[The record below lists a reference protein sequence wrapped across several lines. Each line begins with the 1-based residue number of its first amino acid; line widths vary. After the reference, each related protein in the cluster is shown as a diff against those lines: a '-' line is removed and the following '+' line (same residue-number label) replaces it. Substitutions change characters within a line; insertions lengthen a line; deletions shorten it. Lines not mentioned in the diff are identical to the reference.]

1 MKQFLL
7 LFVCLL
13 ASSSYIFAQS
23 CTYTSTNSQGF
34 CTPCSGTY
42 SNTNGSLTG
51 DIYINIPGT
60 GNNANKKFS
69 FPTNCG
75 ERTLTIG
82 ALNLRVGESE
92 TVTISDFSGNM
103 LVGLTVNEQAKAFTL
118 TGDANDSRLI
128 FRGITFK
135 KNAPTNNFR
144 DAEAAIRAEAQE
156 LPVNLYYW
164 AARVESA
171 KVALKWAT
179 TSETDNDYYIIE
191 HSTDGRSFTEIAQVD
206 GEGFSDG
213 IVEYSY
219 VDANPSEGLN
229 LYRLSQVDF
238 DGTRTDYPVRSASI
252 GENTSASLTALYP
265 NPARAGQRVTFQAPA
280 NVDEVVLHSITGREI
295 KRSAATIGT
304 LDLPAALPAGI
315 YVLRAGAV
323 STRLL
328 VR

>member
-1 MKQFLL
+1 M
-7 LFVCLL
+7 
-13 ASSSYIFAQS
+13 
-23 CTYTSTNSQGF
+23 
-34 CTPCSGTY
+34 
-42 SNTNGSLTG
+42 
-51 DIYINIPGT
+51 
-60 GNNANKKFS
+60 
-69 FPTNCG
+69 
-75 ERTLTIG
+75 
-82 ALNLRVGESE
+82 
-92 TVTISDFSGNM
+92 
-103 LVGLTVNEQAKAFTL
+103 
-118 TGDANDSRLI
+118 
-128 FRGITFK
+128 
-135 KNAPTNNFR
+135 
-144 DAEAAIRAEAQE
+144 
-156 LPVNLYYW
+156 
-164 AARVESA
+164 
-171 KVALKWAT
+171 KWAT